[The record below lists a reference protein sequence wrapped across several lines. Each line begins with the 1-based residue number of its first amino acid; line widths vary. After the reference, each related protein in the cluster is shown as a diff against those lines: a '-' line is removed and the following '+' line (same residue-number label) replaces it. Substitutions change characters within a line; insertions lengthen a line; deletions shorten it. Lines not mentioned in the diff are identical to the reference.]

1 MEKFVVLAVYFEPQ
15 TDCNKYRKKISQTFE
30 DKSFVEE
37 AIVFTFPYQTNGNH
51 ATEPSTVGNVILRT
65 ALERYLQIFRL
76 VFQFSLKLDIK
87 I

>member
-1 MEKFVVLAVYFEPQ
+1 MEKFVVLTVYFEPQ

-37 AIVFTFPYQTNGNH
+37 SIVFTFPYQTNGNH

-65 ALERYLQIFRL
+65 ALERYLQFH
-76 VFQFSLKLDIK
+76 
-87 I
+87 